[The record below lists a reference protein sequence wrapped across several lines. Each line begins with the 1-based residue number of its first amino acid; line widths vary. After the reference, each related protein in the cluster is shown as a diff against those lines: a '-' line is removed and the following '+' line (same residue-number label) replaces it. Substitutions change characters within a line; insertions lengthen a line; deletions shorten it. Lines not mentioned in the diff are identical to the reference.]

1 MPLLREVSGIMSR
14 GTLMIYL
21 MTQELLLIA
30 QWVVIELI
38 PPHAWSIEELYL
50 MIVMVTTTKL
60 LSKMTMQRSL
70 VYQMTILKI

>member
-1 MPLLREVSGIMSR
+1 MSR

-21 MTQELLLIA
+21 MTQELFLIA
-30 QWVVIELI
+30 QWVAIELI
-38 PPHAWSIEELYL
+38 PSHAWSIEELYL